1 MATREEIKHLF
12 LEETLMEE
20 GIKRLQEVCK
30 PYGIEAFQ
38 FVLGALEHTQKQ
50 LPARRHVSGKELLD
64 GVIAF
69 SKEQFGPMALDVLE
83 HWGIRSTEDFGKI
96 VFKMVEEG
104 ILAKTDHDSMD
115 DFKGVYDL
123 RKVLEKA

>member
-20 GIKRLQEVCK
+20 GIKRLREVCK

-64 GVIAF
+64 GVIAYG
-69 SKEQFGPMALDVLE
+69 KEQFGPMALDVLE

-115 DFKGVYDL
+115 DFKSVYDL

>member
-1 MATREEIKHLF
+1 MATREKIKHLF

-50 LPARRHVSGKELLD
+50 LPARRHVTGKELLD
-64 GVIAF
+64 GVIAYG
-69 SKEQFGPMALDVLE
+69 KEQFGPMALDVLE

-123 RKVLEKA
+123 RKVLENA

>member
-123 RKVLEKA
+123 RKVLENA